1 MHYPIS
7 DLITRLKN
15 ASRVGNKEIE
25 IAHSNKLE
33 GIVKILNDNHFITSY
48 KVEKLPN
55 NKKLLKIQLRYT
67 KNGTSIINDI
77 VQVSK
82 PGLRIYNHSKD
93 IPWTVNGIGLSIIST
108 NKGIV
113 SERYAKENNLGGE
126 VILKVW

>member
-7 DLITRLKN
+7 DLIIRLKN

-25 IAHSNKLE
+25 IPHSNKLE

-48 KVEKLPN
+48 EVKKLPN

-67 KNGTSIINDI
+67 KNGTPIINDI

-82 PGLRIYNHSKD
+82 PGLRIYSESKN

-126 VILKVW
+126 IILRVW